1 MELMWH
7 NRQYVIESVSK
18 VPKYSS
24 CKESYSHDVLQKQGA
39 NIVPQASKI
48 NGQSLPRRLVKIKSY
63 YGTHGVQNG
72 VR

>member
-18 VPKYSS
+18 APKSSS

-39 NIVPQASKI
+39 NIVPQSSKI
-48 NGQSLPRRLVKIKSY
+48 NKPTKKIGKDKKLL
-63 YGTHGVQNG
+63 
-72 VR
+72 